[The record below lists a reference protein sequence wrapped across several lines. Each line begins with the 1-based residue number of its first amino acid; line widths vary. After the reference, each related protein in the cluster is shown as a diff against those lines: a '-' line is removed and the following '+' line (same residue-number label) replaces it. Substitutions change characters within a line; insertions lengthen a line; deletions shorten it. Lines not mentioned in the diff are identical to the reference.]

1 MVSVINDDGAA
12 SILEITRPEGIEIV
26 EDYGNAS
33 GTLALAIEQ
42 MWENRVR

>member
-1 MVSVINDDGAA
+1 MVYVINDEGKA
-12 SILEITRPEGIEIV
+12 SILEITRPDGVEIV

-33 GTLALAIEQ
+33 GSLALAVEQ